1 MLNNMT
7 TKLSSVGN
15 LNTIDKIY
23 WGKTIHVTA
32 YKNSR
37 AICNQ
42 EISGNT
48 EALKFAFRQEIAN
61 KAASHL
67 NWICKPLGIVFR
79 YFMNTIKN
87 LIKTEQKFFLC
98 SNCYVIYSHT
108 IYLAIFFAQS
118 LIVTLQRK
126 YLVFDCNLQA
136 SSIFFIK
143 SSFYS
148 LQLHFILN
156 IQKK

>member
-61 KAASHL
+61 KTASHL

-79 YFMNTIKN
+79 YFMNKKSYKN
-87 LIKTEQKFFLC
+87 GTKIL
-98 SNCYVIYSHT
+98 
-108 IYLAIFFAQS
+108 S
-118 LIVTLQRK
+118 LL
-126 YLVFDCNLQA
+126 
-136 SSIFFIK
+136 
-143 SSFYS
+143 
-148 LQLHFILN
+148 
-156 IQKK
+156 

>member
-23 WGKTIHVTA
+23 LGKTIHATA
-32 YKNSR
+32 YKNSW

-48 EALKFAFRQEIAN
+48 EVLEFAFRQDIAN

-67 NWICKPLGIVFR
+67 IWICKPFGIAF
-79 YFMNTIKN
+79 
-87 LIKTEQKFFLC
+87 KFFVNKKSYKNRTKKIFFC

-108 IYLAIFFAQS
+108 VYLTIFFAQS
-118 LIVTLQRK
+118 LIVTL
-126 YLVFDCNLQA
+126 
-136 SSIFFIK
+136 
-143 SSFYS
+143 
-148 LQLHFILN
+148 
-156 IQKK
+156 

>member
-32 YKNSR
+32 YKNIR

-67 NWICKPLGIVFR
+67 IWICKPFGIALKFFV
-79 YFMNTIKN
+79 NTKKN
-87 LIKTEQKFFLC
+87 LIETEQKKSF
-98 SNCYVIYSHT
+98 S
-108 IYLAIFFAQS
+108 A
-118 LIVTLQRK
+118 LI
-126 YLVFDCNLQA
+126 A
-136 SSIFFIK
+136 M
-143 SSFYS
+143 
-148 LQLHFILN
+148 
-156 IQKK
+156 